1 MIDQASFG
9 RTAMRAGLMLSAV
22 LALAACD
29 KVKDRNKA
37 EVWTLYQSNPLDTT
51 ARVHFATF
59 NSALKGEQ
67 KKSDPTPNQ
76 YNCEMAAGVLNEK
89 IRSANNG
96 GQPVRYW
103 CEKGK
108 YKAEADAKGE

>member
-1 MIDQASFG
+1 MVDEASFG
-9 RTAMRAGLMLSAV
+9 RAAMKAALV
-22 LALAACD
+22 LVAMIGLAACD
-29 KVKDRNKA
+29 KIKDRDKA
-37 EVWTLYQSNPLDTT
+37 EVWTLYQSNPLDLT

-59 NSALKGEQ
+59 NSRLRGIQ
-67 KKSDPTPNQ
+67 KKGDPTPNQ

-96 GQPVRYW
+96 AQVMRYW

-108 YKAEADAKGE
+108 YKAEAGDA

>member
-1 MIDQASFG
+1 MIDEASFG
-9 RTAMRAGLMLSAV
+9 RAAFRAGLALAAV

-29 KVKDRNKA
+29 KIKDRDKA
-37 EVWTLYQSNPLDTT
+37 EVWTMYQSNPLDMS

-59 NSALKGEQ
+59 NSRLKGEQ
-67 KKSDPTPNQ
+67 KKGDPTPNQ
-76 YNCEMAAGVLNEK
+76 FNCEMAAGVLNEK
-89 IRSANNG
+89 VRSANNG

-108 YKAEADAKGE
+108 YKETADTKSE

>member
-1 MIDQASFG
+1 MIDNGSFG
-9 RTAMRAGLMLSAV
+9 HAAMRAGL
-22 LALAACD
+22 ALAAVLGIAACD
-29 KVKDRNKA
+29 RIKDRDKA
-37 EVWTLYQSNPLDTT
+37 PVYTLYQSNPLDLT

-67 KKSDPTPNQ
+67 KTGEKSVNQ
-76 YNCEMAAGVLNEK
+76 SNCEMAAEVLNEK

-108 YKAEADAKGE
+108 YKAAAKDE